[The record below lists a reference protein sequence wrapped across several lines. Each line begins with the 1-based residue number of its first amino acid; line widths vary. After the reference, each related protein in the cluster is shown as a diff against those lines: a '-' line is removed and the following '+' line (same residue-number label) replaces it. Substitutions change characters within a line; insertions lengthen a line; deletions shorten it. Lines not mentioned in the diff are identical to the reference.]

1 MLILISSK
9 KLEKVKTL
17 IAKAQHLKNIINFYG
32 VSLFLQVG
40 YLNWKMS
47 PTSYQKIIYII
58 NLSQGILFL
67 EVML

>member
-40 YLNWKMS
+40 YLN
-47 PTSYQKIIYII
+47 
-58 NLSQGILFL
+58 
-67 EVML
+67 